1 MYTII
6 YDFFDGFLDSIIV
19 NLCSKIKEGE
29 GYTGAFLVE
38 KGWGDGVGVLWVV
51 FRMKGVFTTKNPVF
65 RFCILCLG
73 VAHNFFSVVVRVSAH
88 MLLGASA

>member
-1 MYTII
+1 M
-6 YDFFDGFLDSIIV
+6 
-19 NLCSKIKEGE
+19 
-29 GYTGAFLVE
+29 
-38 KGWGDGVGVLWVV
+38 GVLGVV

-73 VAHNFFSVVVRVSAH
+73 FAHNFFSVVVRVSAH